1 MCGIAGILYKGEGT
15 GRNSSTG
22 AALVDM
28 LDGCQH
34 RGPDSTGFA
43 LYGEAQSNRLRLR
56 FFVGSGDEADKAV
69 EQLLSGEKQDVHEVM
84 LSMAK
89 ADVSF
94 RMMIEVR
101 NKLVEAYQEVMRMQV

>member
-1 MCGIAGILYKGEGT
+1 MSGFDYDAAASRIAREFQQVGGAGAPKTQGAEGGGKFGEVLKNLLSET
-15 GRNSSTG
+15 DD
-22 AALVDM
+22 L
-28 LDGCQH
+28 QH
-34 RGPDSTGFA
+34 
-43 LYGEAQSNRLRLR
+43 
-56 FFVGSGDEADKAV
+56 EADKAV